1 MRTIHVHSLAVGALA
16 LLAFAV
22 TASAETRQ
30 AGTLNVL
37 QVRQL
42 IASAQPADHARL
54 AVHFAV
60 LADRYAA
67 DAKRHEALANAFVGS
82 PSRYVA
88 RGNPHCRR
96 LAELNVQ
103 SAATLRELA
112 EHHERLAAGMPSTV
126 PRNNAPFEAGEGARD
141 PTDAELNALA
151 IDAQTPADHRAVEE
165 YFLTLAK
172 RYTREAN
179 DHAAMARAYMAAA
192 RTHFDAVDHC
202 DRLTKLSRESAKEA
216 TEAAALH
223 RELARVAR

>member
-1 MRTIHVHSLAVGALA
+1 MKTISFRSLAVGAIA
-16 LLAFAV
+16 VLAF
-22 TASAETRQ
+22 TANAA
-30 AGTLNVL
+30 AGTGSSGVLNVL
-37 QVRQL
+37 EVRQL
-42 IASAQPADHARL
+42 IARGDAADHARL
-54 AVHFAV
+54 AVHFAA
-60 LADRYAA
+60 LADHYAA

-96 LAELNVQ
+96 LAELNAQ

-112 EHHERLAAGMPSTV
+112 EHHERLAAGVPSTV
-126 PRNNAPFEAGEGARD
+126 PRNNAAFEAGEGARD

-151 IDAQTPADHRAVEE
+151 IEAQTPADHRAVEE
-165 YFLTLAK
+165 YFLTRAK
-172 RYTREAN
+172 RYTRDAN